1 MLIELLDTDPG
12 IKIASVA
19 DPKDPNVF
27 WPPGS
32 GSISLRHGSDPL
44 VTKYGTFPDNE
55 ILSLAT
61 GLRENS
67 ARETGR
73 KEGDLPRSAS

>member
-1 MLIELLDTDPG
+1 MLY
-12 IKIASVA
+12 
-19 DPKDPNVF
+19 VF
-27 WPPGS
+27 F
-32 GSISLRHGSDPL
+32 LRNFI
-44 VTKYGTFPDNE
+44 VITNYGTFPENA